1 MAPAHPRR
9 PLPPEDQTSPEN
21 PWPLSAVETGIQRVV
36 SGFSQIWIEGEVGS
50 YQARPGARVQFF
62 QLRDLEENMAMT
74 VKAFANAV
82 PAELKKG
89 DRIVILAKPDLYT
102 VSGQLSL
109 HADQIR
115 YLGLGQLLA
124 RLREL
129 EKRLEAEGLF
139 DPAHKKPIPFLPT
152 YVGLICGR
160 NTKAKE
166 DVLANVAVRWP
177 GVRFAIREVPVQGAG
192 AAGAIRQ
199 ALAELDSLPEV
210 DVIIL
215 ARGGGSDEDLLPFS
229 EEALIRDV
237 FAAHTPVISAIG
249 HEGDRPL
256 LDRVADVRASTPT
269 DAARKVVPSW
279 DEQKAIV
286 TQLRAN
292 ALRLAQRSLPD
303 ITPLRAALD
312 RFQPRNQIMNALSDL
327 ALTRTQMDARVQ
339 ARVTQEESRVG
350 ALAHQLRA
358 LSPLD
363 TLARGYSI
371 VTTPD
376 GAVVSNTED
385 IHVGDALTARLHH
398 GTLSLNVQGVHHAE

>member
-1 MAPAHPRR
+1 MTEAQQGRQ
-9 PLPPEDQTSPEN
+9 LPPESETSPEN
-21 PWPLSAVETGIQRVV
+21 PWPLRAVEAGIARVV
-36 SGFSQIWIEGEVGS
+36 AGFNQIWIEGEVGS
-50 YQARPGARVQFF
+50 FQRRPGARVQFF
-62 QLRDLEENMAMT
+62 QLRDLEENMSMT
-74 VKAFANAV
+74 VKAYANAV
-82 PAELKKG
+82 PAELQKG
-89 DRIVILAKPDLYT
+89 DRIVIFAKPDLYT

-109 HADQIR
+109 HADHIR

-139 DPAHKKPIPFLPT
+139 DTAHKKPIPFLPT
-152 YVGLICGR
+152 CVGLICGR

-177 GVRFAIREVPVQGAG
+177 GVQFAIREVPVQGAS
-192 AAGAIRQ
+192 AVPSIRQ
-199 ALAELDSLPEV
+199 ALAELDAMPEV

-237 FAAHTPVISAIG
+237 YAARTPVISAIG

-279 DEQKAIV
+279 DEQYAIV
-286 TQLRAN
+286 KQLRAN

-303 ITPLRAALD
+303 ITPLRAHLD
-312 RFQPRNQIMNALSDL
+312 RYQPRNQIMNALSDL
-327 ALTRTQMDARVQ
+327 ALTTAQMNARVQ
-339 ARVTQEESRVG
+339 ARLTQDDGRVA

-371 VTTPD
+371 LTKPD
-376 GAVVSNTED
+376 GTIISATEN
-385 IHVGDALTARLHH
+385 IEPGEEITARLHQ
-398 GTLSLNVQGVHHAE
+398 GSLTLNVQGVHHAN